1 MKYASVFLGVILAG
15 MIVMGPASA
24 VHAGPGNK
32 IQIDGAV
39 IASDVNPETK
49 NGRFMVP
56 LRMISENLGAEVN
69 WSPSEVTL
77 IKNQIKATLKLNSSV
92 ALKNGESVKL
102 DVKPYLKSNRILVPL
117 RFIAETFGCTVSYNN
132 ATVSIDTPPLHIDQ
146 VEIKALQHE
155 YHMTMGGV
163 VQQIKAN
170 TYHEAIYNVFVEDK
184 GIRVDAPAKF
194 SWSVHDTEAGSY
206 YKIGQYDFLD
216 GNGDSVQRF
225 DIYTLVNMG
234 KHLPESPEVLLYDG
248 TEEQWYLFSDD
259 ARDAINQKIN
269 RAAQNGFLTVI
280 SNTVP

>member
-1 MKYASVFLGVILAG
+1 MKYTSIFLGVILAG
-15 MIVMGPASA
+15 MIVMGPVPA
-24 VHAGPGNK
+24 VHAGAGNK

-49 NGRFMVP
+49 NGRIMVP

-77 IKNQIKATLKLNSSV
+77 IKNQIKVTLKLNSNE
-92 ALKNGESVKL
+92 AIKNGEAVQL
-102 DVKPYLKSNRILVPL
+102 DAKPYLKSNRILVPL

-132 ATVSIDTPPLHIDQ
+132 AAVSIDTPPLLIDQ
-146 VEIKALQHE
+146 VEIEALQHE

-170 TYHEAIYNVFVEDK
+170 TYHEAIYNIFVEKK
-184 GIRVDAPAKF
+184 GIKVDAPAKF
-194 SWSVHDTEAGSY
+194 SWSVHDAEAGSY
-206 YKIGQYDFLD
+206 YKIGQFDFLD

-225 DIYTLVNMG
+225 DIYSLVNMG

-248 TEEQWYLFSDD
+248 TAEQWYLFSVE

-280 SNTVP
+280 SNSVP